1 MNTEKNWVDGLF
13 RGIPVSEGIGI
24 GQAWILVSPWDEIP
38 SYVLESTQIEDEL
51 ERYDQAIQ
59 EVNEQLEDCHQRVLR
74 EIGKEEAKIFQ
85 AHLSILKDPFFLE
98 EIPKS
103 IKELQRNAEFA
114 LKKELDRLKNVF
126 SNMKNEYFKHRIDD
140 IQDVATRVL
149 RILQQSETFKIE
161 FNKPTIVIAHS
172 LTPSDTARIDQSS
185 VVGFTTELGGQTS
198 HVSILARSMGL
209 PAVVGV
215 EQIIRHARN
224 GQKVIVDGN
233 TGVVYLDPHVK
244 VLKGYEKRRRQ
255 YKLYLDKLAEEIK
268 LPSETAC
275 GTSICLCANVSMTP
289 DVSMAAQ
296 YQADGIGLFRTELP
310 FLISGKLLNE
320 NEQLQIYRAVVE
332 PFKNKTVTIR
342 TLDLGGD
349 KFLPFQEVESEKNP
363 FLGWRSIRIF
373 LQEKDLFKI
382 QLRAILRAS
391 HFGNVQ
397 ILFPMISSREEI
409 DEIMALVEECKD
421 ELNKAGEPFD
431 KNIKC
436 GIMIEIPS
444 AAICADHLIHACDF
458 FSIGTNDLIQYT
470 LAVDRNNEKVS
481 RFYQPLNPAVLRLIH
496 GAVQVAVQAGKEV
509 SMCGEMAGN
518 PLYTAM
524 LLGMGL
530 RKLSMSPL
538 MIPEV
543 KERVRAIR
551 IDECEAITE
560 HLIQVGSREDI
571 RQMLIRFDREANQ
584 RQAVPYMDKQELSS
598 DELAVS
604 HD

>member
-1 MNTEKNWVDGLF
+1 VATENNWVDGLF

-24 GQAWILVSPWDEIP
+24 GKAWILESPWDEIP
-38 SYVLESTQIEDEL
+38 SYILEENQIEDEL
-51 ERYDQAIQ
+51 ERYDQAIH
-59 EVNEQLEDCHQRVLR
+59 EVNEQLEDCQLRVLR
-74 EIGKEEAKIFQ
+74 EIGDEEAKIFQ

-103 IKELQRNAEFA
+103 IKNLQRNVEFA
-114 LKKELDRLKNVF
+114 LKQELDRLKTIF
-126 SNMKNEYFKHRIDD
+126 SSMKNEYFKQRIDD

-149 RILQQSETFKIE
+149 RVLQQSDTFKIE
-161 FNKPTIVIAHS
+161 FSQPTVVIAHN
-172 LTPSDTARIDQSS
+172 LTPSDTARIDQKS
-185 VVGFTTELGGQTS
+185 VVGFATELGGQTS

-215 EQIIRHARN
+215 EHVLRLAKN

-233 TGVVYLDPHVK
+233 TGVVYLNPHVK
-244 VLKGYEKRRRQ
+244 VLKGYQKRRRQ
-255 YKLYLDKLAEEIK
+255 YELYLDKLVEEVK

-275 GTSICLCANVSMTP
+275 GVTISLCANVSMTP

-320 NEQLQIYRAVVE
+320 SEQFQIYRAVVE
-332 PFKNKTVTIR
+332 PFKDKTVTIR

-349 KFLPFQEVESEKNP
+349 KFLPFQDVESEKNP

-391 HFGNVQ
+391 HFGRVQ

-409 DEIMALVEECKD
+409 DEIMALVQECKD
-421 ELNKAGEPFD
+421 ELDKAGEPFD
-431 KNIKC
+431 RTIKC

-444 AAICADHLIHACDF
+444 AAICADRLIHACDF

-481 RFYQPLNPAVLRLIH
+481 RFYQPLNPAVLRLVQ
-496 GAVQVAVQAGKEV
+496 GAIQAAIQAGKEV

-543 KERVRAIR
+543 KERIRAIR
-551 IDECEAITE
+551 IDECEVIAVQLMQACSREEIRET
-560 HLIQVGSREDI
+560 LIQ
-571 RQMLIRFDREANQ
+571 FDRQANK
-584 RQAVPYMDKQELSS
+584 RQAVPYLERNELT
-598 DELAVS
+598 
-604 HD
+604 